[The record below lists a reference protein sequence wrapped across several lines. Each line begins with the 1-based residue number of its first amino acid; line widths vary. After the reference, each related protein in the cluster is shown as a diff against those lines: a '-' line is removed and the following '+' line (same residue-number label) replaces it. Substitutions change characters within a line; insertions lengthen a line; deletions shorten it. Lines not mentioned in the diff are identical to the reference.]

1 MAAVL
6 RIMVTAVGDEPI
18 IPCHFH
24 PSDPRFSDLL
34 QTTFHELVRQS
45 YIETTGERPPVYR
58 LTPEGWLEG
67 LRQLGELEGQRIHER
82 ATAIVNALKARI
94 KGRHSEEHLDV
105 EALAN
110 EIGIPVGWVWNAL
123 ESNLLER
130 LFPERGFD
138 GVLDGRLIRIPRTF
152 GMPPLDEPD
161 EDAL

>member
-6 RIMVTAVGDEPI
+6 RIIVTAVGDEPI
-18 IPCHFH
+18 IPCHFQ

-82 ATAIVNALKARI
+82 AIAIVNALTARI
-94 KGRHSEEHLDV
+94 KGRHSEEHFDV

-110 EIGIPVGWVWNAL
+110 EIGMPVGWVWNAL
-123 ESNLLER
+123 ASNLLER
-130 LFPERGFD
+130 LFP
-138 GVLDGRLIRIPRTF
+138 
-152 GMPPLDEPD
+152 
-161 EDAL
+161 